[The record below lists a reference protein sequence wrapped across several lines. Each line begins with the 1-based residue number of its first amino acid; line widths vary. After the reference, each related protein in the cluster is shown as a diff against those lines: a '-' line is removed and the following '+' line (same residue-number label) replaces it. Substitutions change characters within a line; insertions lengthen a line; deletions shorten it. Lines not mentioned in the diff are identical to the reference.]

1 MDFEYI
7 HENLDKII
15 ENPDSI
21 MYIKPYNIGTKKA
34 LFAVMKEDEGVY
46 RKIQLTKPQGKLHF
60 PIKPIYLFSRGPGYF
75 YLKNFT
81 ILDNYIAFNMDYLEG
96 FKCKFLEN
104 NKYFNLGIFAIFND
118 GTATFIYEDN
128 DRKFQ
133 HKGGFGRI
141 AKLLK
146 PPVPFNEKDNM
157 YEIIESYKNGDNDTF
172 IIPSLQ
178 KTNGKVKSLIR
189 TNSKQV

>member
-34 LFAVMKEDEGVY
+34 LFAVMKEHEGVY
-46 RKIQLTKPQGKLHF
+46 RKIQLTKPQGKMHF
-60 PIKPIYLFSRGPGYF
+60 PIEPIYLFSRGPGYF

-81 ILDNYIAFNMDYLEG
+81 VLDNYIAFNMDYLEG

-104 NKYFNLGIFAIFND
+104 NKYFNLGIFATFND
-118 GTATFIYEDN
+118 GTATFVAGDN

-133 HKGGFGRI
+133 HKGGFRRI
-141 AKLLK
+141 YRMLE
-146 PPVPFNEKDNM
+146 PPVPFNEKDDI
-157 YEIIESYKNGDNDTF
+157 YEIIESYKNIDDDKF

-178 KTNGKVKSLIR
+178 KTNGKVKTLVR
-189 TNSKQV
+189 NNGNQV